1 MGDLSD
7 GLGGGLHLP
16 VTSHGPRCV
25 VPTGWAVWYLP
36 MDFADAVSQIFK
48 HHISVVEGHR
58 KMVDMV
64 RKHTVE
70 GTGNFRTIDQ
80 MFKRANEMLFTSKQ
94 LERSFVSFAH
104 QHISESRN
112 RQSGILTAL

>member
-1 MGDLSD
+1 MG
-7 GLGGGLHLP
+7 
-16 VTSHGPRCV
+16 
-25 VPTGWAVWYLP
+25 
-36 MDFADAVSQIFK
+36 FADAVLQIFK

-80 MFKRANEMLFTSKQ
+80 MFKRANEMLYMSKS
-94 LERSFVSFAH
+94 LERSFVSSTQ
-104 QHISESRN
+104 QHISE
-112 RQSGILTAL
+112 